1 MEENYRLPPNLLF
14 KSFLIVGGG
23 YLFTMLSWIVT
34 YAVLASIFFPKCV
47 EFLSNLPPN
56 SSNED
61 LFAEPDILM
70 PMSLVL
76 MVLAVHSITCM
87 IVGFFIS
94 RISPFAKLNHV
105 IFVAVAVYISFLQI
119 TLGSPHEFLWK
130 FIAMM
135 GVFPIAILLGAKI
148 SGATAQSP
156 VEENLD
162 EE

>member
-34 YAVLASIFFPKCV
+34 YAVLASMFFPKCV
-47 EFLSNLPPN
+47 ELLNTPDLSR
-56 SSNED
+56 EQ

-70 PMSLVL
+70 PTSLVL
-76 MVLAVHSITCM
+76 MVLAVHSITCL
-87 IVGFFIS
+87 IVGFVIS

-105 IFVAVAVYISFLQI
+105 IFVAVAVFITFLQN

-148 SGATAQSP
+148 SGATTQSP

>member
-1 MEENYRLPPNLLF
+1 MCIRD
-14 KSFLIVGGG
+14 SSITCLIVG
-23 YLFTMLSWIVT
+23 FV
-34 YAVLASIFFPKCV
+34 
-47 EFLSNLPPN
+47 
-56 SSNED
+56 
-61 LFAEPDILM
+61 
-70 PMSLVL
+70 
-76 MVLAVHSITCM
+76 
-87 IVGFFIS
+87 IS

-105 IFVAVAVYISFLQI
+105 IFVAVAVFITFLQN